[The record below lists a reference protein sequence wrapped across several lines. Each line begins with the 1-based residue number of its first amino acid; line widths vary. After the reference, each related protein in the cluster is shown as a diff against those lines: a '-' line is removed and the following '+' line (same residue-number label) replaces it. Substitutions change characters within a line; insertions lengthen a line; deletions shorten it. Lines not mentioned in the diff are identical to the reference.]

1 MPDDDLPFDPAAL
14 RAMWDFSAPE
24 VSAERFATALSGL
37 EPMSVRAGEL
47 TTQLA
52 RARGL
57 AGAFPE
63 GHRLLDDLAG
73 DDPGG
78 LHPVVRVRVALERG
92 RLRNSGGDPA
102 AAIPDFREAVRLAQ
116 AAGRD
121 DLAADALHMLAIA
134 DGDGEAAWYAQ
145 GVALASG
152 SDEPP
157 VRRWLGP
164 FHTNHGWALHDAG
177 HFDEALDAFAA
188 ALAAYREAGD
198 AEGTRIAEWTVARG
212 LRSLGRR
219 DEALAIQRR
228 LKATGLHDRYVD
240 EEIAILEQEQG
251 ERPGKA

>member
-1 MPDDDLPFDPAAL
+1 MPDDDLPFEPAAL
-14 RAMWDFSAPE
+14 RATWDFSAPD
-24 VSAERFATALSGL
+24 VSAARFADALSRL
-37 EPMSVRAGEL
+37 DAASVRAGEL

-57 AGAFPE
+57 AGEFAE
-63 GHRLLDDLAG
+63 GHRLLDGLAG
-73 DDPGG
+73 DDAGD
-78 LHPVVRVRVALERG
+78 LHPVVRVRMALERG

-121 DLAADALHMLAIA
+121 DLAADALHILAIV

-145 GVALASG
+145 GVALAAGSG
-152 SDEPP
+152 DPQ

-177 HFDEALDAFAA
+177 RFDEALDAFES
-188 ALAAYREAGD
+188 ALVAYREAGD
-198 AEGTRIAEWTVARG
+198 AEGTRIAEWTVERG

-240 EEIAILEQEQG
+240 EEIAILEQG
-251 ERPGKA
+251 